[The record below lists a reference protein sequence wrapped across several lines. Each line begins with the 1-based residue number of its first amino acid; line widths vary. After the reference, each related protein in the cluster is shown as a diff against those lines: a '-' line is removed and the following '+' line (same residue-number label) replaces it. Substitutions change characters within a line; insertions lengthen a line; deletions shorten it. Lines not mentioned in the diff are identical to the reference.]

1 MTLEKKKK
9 TLILTVIAAVIAVVI
24 TIVTI
29 AVNSVY
35 VFIGGEAIRK
45 DSTRVEIGLLNNRK
59 IGRDLKKLDRFSEMN
74 DLWMTK
80 ISDKNTKYIP
90 EIESLESLSFA
101 YSEIKDMAF
110 LDNFENVEELRLF
123 QSATD
128 FEMLPED
135 ALIETLDL
143 MSSSSRNFKN
153 AGKCKAIKKLKIYQS
168 DLNGKCEGFIPENFI
183 SKELDSSIL
192 SDFDYVESVE
202 ISNMSIPDISGFL
215 EMKSLKSLT
224 IKRYKLDEP
233 PITEEQADEL
243 RKAGIDLTLD
253 NEKFS

>member
-1 MTLEKKKK
+1 MDKRKKS
-9 TLILTVIAAVIAVVI
+9 LILTVIAAVIALIVMVVM
-24 TIVTI
+24 I

-45 DSTRVEIGLLNNRK
+45 DSTRVELGLMNNRK

-74 DLWMTK
+74 DLWMTR
-80 ISDKNTKYIP
+80 ISDNNTKYIP
-90 EIESLESLSFA
+90 EIESLESLGFA
-101 YSEIKDMAF
+101 YSKIKDMAF

-123 QSATD
+123 QSVTD
-128 FEMLPED
+128 FETLPED
-135 ALIETLDL
+135 ASIEMLYLI
-143 MSSSSRNFKN
+143 SSSPRNFEN
-153 AGKCKAIKKLKIYQS
+153 AGKCKAIKKLKIFQS
-168 DLNGKCEGFIPENFI
+168 VLNGEGEGFILN
-183 SKELDSSIL
+183 ELDSSIF
-192 SDFDYVESVE
+192 SGFDHVESVE

-224 IKRYKLDEP
+224 IKRYLLDEP